1 MGNNGRV
8 NLPGR
13 PWDDT
18 YRANLN
24 MVGDGFFETM
34 GIPLLAGRTFERRDM
49 RPKSDAVIVDE
60 RFARQYFPNE
70 NPVGRRFGMD
80 AKDNHQ
86 YEIVGVVGNSSYNYY
101 SLRGR
106 VAPTVYHPYP
116 SGGTINFAIR
126 SSMDSGRLSQAVRQ
140 AVASVDP
147 AVPVTEFHTQN
158 GLVDRAL
165 RTERLLGF
173 VSGTFG
179 VVALLLAAVGL
190 GGLLAYM
197 VARRTNE
204 LGVRMALGASADD
217 VIRMVLRDSLGML
230 GAGVLVGLPCAWA
243 LGRFLRTALFELEP
257 LDPAT
262 TAFSLLAL
270 LTVALLAAWLP
281 ARRAARID
289 PMTALREE

>member
-1 MGNNGRV
+1 V

-13 PWDDT
+13 QWSDT

-24 MVGDGFFETM
+24 MVGDGFFETLR
-34 GIPLLAGRTFERRDM
+34 IPLLAGRTFERRDM
-49 RPKSDAVIVDE
+49 RPKADAAIVDE
-60 RFARQYFPNE
+60 RFAKHYFPNE
-70 NPVGRRFGMD
+70 NPIGRRFGMD
-80 AKDNHQ
+80 PKDNNQ
-86 YEIVGVVGNSSYNYY
+86 YEIVGVVGDSSYNYY

-106 VAPTVYHPYP
+106 VAPTVYHPFP

-126 SSMDSGRLSQAVRQ
+126 SSMDSGRLAQAVRQ

-147 AVPVTEFHTQN
+147 SVPVTEFHTQN
-158 GLVDRAL
+158 ALVDRAL

-179 VVALLLAAVGL
+179 AVALLLAAVGL

-204 LGVRMALGASADD
+204 LGVRMALGASGSD
-217 VIRMVLRDSLGML
+217 VTRMVLRDSLWML

-243 LGRFLRTALFELEP
+243 VGRFLRTALFGLEP
-257 LDPAT
+257 LDPMT
-262 TAFSLLAL
+262 TTFSLLAL
-270 LTVALLAAWLP
+270 LAVALLAAWLP